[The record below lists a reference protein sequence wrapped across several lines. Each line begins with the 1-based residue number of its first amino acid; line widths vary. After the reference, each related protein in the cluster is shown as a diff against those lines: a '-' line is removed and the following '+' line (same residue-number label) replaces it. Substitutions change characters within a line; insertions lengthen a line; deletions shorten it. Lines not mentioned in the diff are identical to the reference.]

1 VIIHIGNKI
10 DMSITN
16 SSKIDLYKQLHQIDE
31 SYGSTSLKFIDEVSV
46 MIEYLNP
53 KSILDY
59 GCGKGT
65 LIDEIQKRYP
75 EIQCHK
81 YDPSIPEYDTIPVS
95 QADMVLNTDV
105 LEHIPVDDI
114 DEVLKN
120 ISSITQN
127 VYFNL
132 HHGRASTILP
142 NGENAHCT
150 VRSPNWYGKK
160 LKQYFGHVEL
170 LPGRRHVAS
179 VGVTFKIDQASRN
192 TYLKIVRERKV
203 PVTFENHLRFFVK
216 NLIRDYLGIQI
227 HK

>member
-1 VIIHIGNKI
+1 
-10 DMSITN
+10 MSIVN
-16 SSKIDLYKQLHQIDE
+16 KKNIQQYEELHRNNP
-31 SYGSTSLKFIDEVSV
+31 SYGSTSLKFIDEVSA
-46 MIEYLNP
+46 MIDYLNP

-65 LIDEIQKRYP
+65 LIDELQKRYP
-75 EIQCHK
+75 QIKCHK

-114 DEVLKN
+114 DEVLHS

-132 HHGRASTILP
+132 HHGRAAHVLP

-150 VRSPNWYGKK
+150 VRSPNWYRKK
-160 LKQYFGHVEL
+160 LKQYFNHVEL
-170 LPGRRHVAS
+170 LPGRRHIAS
-179 VGVTFKIDQASRN
+179 VGITFKINEASRN
-192 TYLKIVRERKV
+192 AYLKIVTERKV
-203 PVTFENHLRFFVK
+203 PVTFENRLRFFVK
-216 NLIRDYLGIQI
+216 NLIRDYLGVQI